1 MIKNTYNYDRKQ
13 AVNKDTA
20 QNTYGNATTTTTPWL
35 KYYRQLNSD
44 GSAEATTSPYAGY
57 LARTG
62 TEPEANKW
70 QRGGLS
76 QHGTT
81 STAVKNT
88 LNDIKALNSYVGSK
102 GTATDNETSA
112 VDETAAGATTKQP
125 LSYADY
131 LEKYGMTEATGAT
144 MSYADY
150 LARTG
155 TDTEKDYQRAVR
167 QAETDY
173 AKARAGYGSTGET
186 LARAGMNA
194 SGYSDYITG
203 AGFAA
208 MQNAKV
214 AAADTKAL
222 ADATN
227 AASYADYVEGKEAEA
242 ASYNNSL
249 RQSYASYL
257 MNEEA
262 EQKAADQ
269 ALEAEQ
275 KTANQTLGSYVN
287 SLAADGADAATIRAR
302 AQAYA
307 TAMGYSLPD
316 NLEDMITSSLA
327 AYATTTPAEQASV
340 KSAMKEIVAAGL
352 ESSLTAAQIRQQLS
366 DAGYSAADIEDVMS
380 DYSSTIDAT
389 AKAAALEVV
398 NSGVENQLSGQQI
411 TQQLKQAGYSEEV
424 IESVM
429 TDYHDRTEL
438 ALAQNIARASTL
450 SELYPEDGFAYSNK
464 NIDTWVAEGEI
475 SEAQGAALKA
485 TLAEKRISALN
496 SELDNSTTDEEVI
509 TTINNIVTLNRAGD
523 ITDDDVRSLMS
534 RIGSESVQAVIN
546 KSQKSY
552 RGEDKIGEPVVE
564 LLDQYNDVG
573 ENESYYTKVGAEA
586 IQGTIAESIS
596 VGEVKHTENEFYVDI
611 QVDNGPAGQNTTET
625 IEFSGTKNK
634 SGKLPNHADS
644 NYVYSHSTED
654 GLYTY
659 GGTLYVRQGNVLY
672 TIHGISHWS
681 IGSKQNADTLM
692 EILKSKAT
700 SLDINGTN
708 SRVTEGAV
716 TGALGGGTR

>member
-13 AVNKDTA
+13 AVNKDTGRD
-20 QNTYGNATTTTTPWL
+20 TYGNAATTTTPWL
-35 KYYRQLNSD
+35 KYYRQLNSS
-44 GSAEATTSPYAGY
+44 GSAETAASPYADY
-57 LARTG
+57 LTRTG
-62 TEPEANKW
+62 TAPEANKW
-70 QRGGLS
+70 QLGGLS
-76 QHGTT
+76 QHG
-81 STAVKNT
+81 SASKSVKNT
-88 LNDIKALNSYVGSK
+88 LSDISALNSYASSK
-102 GTATDNETSA
+102 GNAADVETPATNETATAE
-112 VDETAAGATTKQP
+112 KQP

-155 TDTEKDYQRAVR
+155 TDTEKDYQRTVR

-302 AQAYA
+302 ARAYA

-316 NLEDMITSSLA
+316 NLEDMITSSLE
-327 AYATTTPAEQASV
+327 AYATTTPVEQASV

-352 ESSLTAAQIRQQLS
+352 ENSLTAAQIRQQLS
-366 DAGYSAADIEDVMS
+366 DAGYSAADIDEVMA
-380 DYSSTIDAT
+380 DYSSTIDTT

-411 TQQLKQAGYSEEV
+411 AQQLKQAGYSEEV

-429 TDYHDRTEL
+429 ADYHDRTEL
-438 ALAQNIARASTL
+438 ALAQNIARASIL

-464 NIDTWVAEGEI
+464 NIDTWVSEGEI

-534 RIGSESVQAVIN
+534 RIGSESVQAVID

-586 IQGTIAESIS
+586 IQGEIAESINVAPTRMAATQIAGS
-596 VGEVKHTENEFYVDI
+596 GTRTYMLSI
-611 QVDNGPAGQNTTET
+611 QVSGDTGVAAEDVEIRGEILKTE
-625 IEFSGTKNK
+625 
-634 SGKLPNHADS
+634 LD
-644 NYVYSHSTED
+644 D
-654 GLYTY
+654 GLYVWSGY
-659 GGTLYVRQGNVLY
+659 PCLVQGGRLYRIAKVQS
-672 TIHGISHWS
+672 ISV
-681 IGSKQNADTLM
+681 GSKQNADTLM

-700 SLDINGTN
+700 SLDINGAN
-708 SRVTEGAV
+708 SRVTEGAI